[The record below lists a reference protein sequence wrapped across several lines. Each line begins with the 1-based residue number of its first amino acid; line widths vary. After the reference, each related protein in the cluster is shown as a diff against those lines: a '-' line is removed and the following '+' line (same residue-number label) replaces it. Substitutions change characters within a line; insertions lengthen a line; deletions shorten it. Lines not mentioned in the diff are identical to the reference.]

1 MVVRQALILL
11 LQIYENMIDFI
22 TVVSF
27 VLQIKV
33 SFIDDTNNMLL
44 NYTNPSIVK
53 FCSHFFCASF
63 TNEWQL
69 FFKVVELQYQ
79 NISCVVRLHVICFTK
94 FHSMTSWYLCFIH
107 IRYDFCCNSILIFSW
122 IPWTKGLLII
132 VVWNI
137 F

>member
-1 MVVRQALILL
+1 
-11 LQIYENMIDFI
+11 
-22 TVVSF
+22 
-27 VLQIKV
+27 
-33 SFIDDTNNMLL
+33 MLL
-44 NYTNPSIVK
+44 NYINPSIVK

-137 F
+137 FRSLLTLEIKHESYFLQCGVCTKYEQCLRCLMNKIWIYV